1 MNDASFE
8 AEQNLIRSAI
18 ILVLFNCIG
27 NVLLGKLVFQL
38 HGDYWQTVDEDTDIQ
53 CQTRVEAGIL

>member
-1 MNDASFE
+1 MNDAAFE

-27 NVLLGKLVFQL
+27 NVLLGKLILQF
-38 HGDYWQTVDEDTDIQ
+38 HGDDRQAVDEDTDIQ
-53 CQTRVEAGIL
+53 CKARIEAGIL